1 MHSETRKPRSFSRR
15 TAVKGATA
23 VAAAPLILSSRTSMA
38 ARQDVSG
45 EATMWVYPLAG
56 GEPGTEIWDGIVA
69 GFNELYPDAQIN
81 VEIQPWAQ
89 RNEKLL
95 VALAAGAGP
104 DVCYLNEDF
113 VPQHAEEGNI
123 VPLDDLLADD
133 VEDYYEN
140 LLSAGTIDGQI
151 YSAPILATVNT
162 VIYNTTLFEQAGV
175 TTYPTTWDELLEV
188 APVFKDNGLFVTQY
202 SASLEQSLN
211 LSYYPLLWQAGGTVL
226 NEDNTAPAFNSDAG
240 LEALQF
246 VIDLF
251 DNEFV
256 DTSMAVTAP
265 DPGQTPLEQ
274 GTAALGM
281 TIASNNPIIVDNLW
295 GEGAIRVGEPLE
307 NVTKLNYGSMAGFGL
322 FADAAEN
329 ETARAWIKYLI
340 SPEVMPTIL
349 QMGNYLTPRKSL
361 AGLYSD
367 NPILTEFE
375 NNLPNMRTGVRH
387 SSARQIIS
395 TLAPYL
401 QGAILGESSPEQAL
415 ADGEQD
421 VMRLLSR

>member
-1 MHSETRKPRSFSRR
+1 MHSDARNPRSFDRR
-15 TAVKGATA
+15 TLVKGATA
-23 VAAAPLILSSRTSMA
+23 VAAAPLILSRGTSTA

-56 GEPGTEIWDGIVA
+56 GEPGTEIWDDIVS
-69 GFNELYPDAQIN
+69 GFNEQYPDAQIN

-113 VPQHAEEGNI
+113 IPQHAEEGNI
-123 VPLDDLLADD
+123 VPLDDLLVDD
-133 VEDYYEN
+133 IEDYYEN
-140 LLSAGTIDGQI
+140 LLNAGTINGQI

-162 VIYNTTLFEQAGV
+162 VIYNTNLFEEAGV

-226 NEDNTAPAFNSDAG
+226 NEDNSAVAFNSDAG
-240 LEALQF
+240 LEALRF
-246 VIDLF
+246 IIDLF
-251 DNEFV
+251 DNEYV
-256 DTSMAVTAP
+256 DTSMAVTIP
-265 DPGQTPLEQ
+265 DPGQSPLEQ

-281 TIASNNPIIVDNLW
+281 TISSNNQIIVNDLW

-307 NVTKLNYGSMAGFGL
+307 KATKLNYGSMAGFSL

-329 ETARAWIKYLI
+329 ETAKAWIKYLI

-349 QMGNYLTPRKSL
+349 AMGNYMTPRQSL
-361 AGLYSD
+361 AGLYADS
-367 NPILTEFE
+367 PILTEFE
-375 NNLPNMRTGVRH
+375 SNLPNMRTGVRH
-387 SSARQIIS
+387 SSARQIIA
-395 TLAPYL
+395 TLAPHL
-401 QGAILGESSPEQAL
+401 QGAILGETSPEQAL

-421 VMRLLSR
+421 VTRLLSR